1 MWGLIIGGF
10 IVVVAIALHVEGRIG
25 LLSLIALL
33 IFALFVGF
41 AIANFGS
48 IKKFSGNLRQGALS
62 LENFEEQAD
71 KITKDKLDEIKVEVD
86 GQKKQLSNVI
96 TGANKTREELER
108 VAEMAT
114 ETIGQLKS
122 IACSNAEATITGLM
136 ASSFGFTDGLN
147 LKSRIELHDQITIT
161 LKEIGVSE
169 DEIKAVSGMWNKGI
183 GVIYF
188 RGISHALEGRTTPN
202 IINKDANPELLR
214 ASREFQE
221 LVNFENWEAPTP
233 DEMESFIEAK
243 GFMNDEVKELLKDYR
258 HFLIT
263 GEILRREVFEKL

>member
-71 KITKDKLDEIKVEVD
+71 KITKDKLDEIKAEVD

-96 TGANKTREELER
+96 MEANETREELER
-108 VAEMAT
+108 VAEMAAPPLLSLKSQQQVATREGEHRILLKFESTKNTPLGNVIFRTDILDGTQATMRGLRIGAMGGTYGESKTSNDGKT
-114 ETIGQLKS
+114 ETQEYIPVGSDLDLTVDVS
-122 IACSNAEATITGLM
+122 APCRV
-136 ASSFGFTDGLN
+136 
-147 LKSRIELHDQITIT
+147 RISGSHM
-161 LKEIGVSE
+161 KEPLEV
-169 DEIKAVSGMWNKGI
+169 EIK
-183 GVIYF
+183 
-188 RGISHALEGRTTPN
+188 
-202 IINKDANPELLR
+202 
-214 ASREFQE
+214 
-221 LVNFENWEAPTP
+221 
-233 DEMESFIEAK
+233 
-243 GFMNDEVKELLKDYR
+243 
-258 HFLIT
+258 
-263 GEILRREVFEKL
+263 